1 MNRIIKIILS
11 DKIKNKIVLV
21 YTLILAILSWSSF
34 GMEDNT
40 AKGMLTVLNVILF
53 TVPLVSILF
62 ATIYIY
68 NSAEFIELLVS
79 QPIKRS
85 KIWISLFISLTLSL
99 IISFLIGSGIPLL
112 INAPNL
118 NGIMMLLIGVLI
130 TAIFVSLAFL
140 SAIFN
145 RDKARGIGASIV
157 IWLFFALIFDG
168 LILFLLFQFS
178 DFPIEKP
185 MIFVTSLSPIDL
197 ARIQMLLHLD
207 ASAMMGYT
215 GALFKEYFGNGIGI
229 IISLLLLILWVIIPF
244 ILSLKKFKTKDL

>member
-1 MNRIIKIILS
+1 MNRIVKIILS
-11 DKIKNKIVLV
+11 DILKNKIVLV
-21 YTLILAILSWSSF
+21 YTLILAVLSWSSF

-40 AKGMLTVLNVILF
+40 AKGMLTILNVILF

-85 KIWISLFISLTLSL
+85 KIWISLFISLSLSL

-112 INAPNL
+112 INAPDF
-118 NGIMMLLIGVLI
+118 NGIMMLIIGVLI
-130 TAIFVSLAFL
+130 TAVFVSLAFF

-145 RDKARGIGASIV
+145 RDKARGIGTSIV

-178 DFPIEKP
+178 DYPIEKP

-229 IISLLLLILWVIIPF
+229 AVSLLLLFIWVIIPF
-244 ILSLKKFKTKDL
+244 VLSLKKFKTKDL

>member
-11 DKIKNKIVLV
+11 DILKNKIVLV
-21 YTLILAILSWSSF
+21 YTLILAVLSWSSF

-40 AKGMLTVLNVILF
+40 AKGMLTILNVILF

-85 KIWISLFISLTLSL
+85 KIWISLFISLSLSL

-178 DFPIEKP
+178 DYPIEKP
-185 MIFVTSLSPIDL
+185 MIFITSLSPIDL

-229 IISLLLLILWVIIPF
+229 VVSLLLLLIWVIIPF
-244 ILSLKKFKTKDL
+244 VLSLKKFKTKDL

>member
-1 MNRIIKIILS
+1 MNRIVKIILS
-11 DKIKNKIVLV
+11 DILKNKIVLV
-21 YTLILAILSWSSF
+21 YTLILAVLSWSSF

-40 AKGMLTVLNVILF
+40 AKGMLTILNVILF

-85 KIWISLFISLTLSL
+85 KIWISLFISLSLSL

-112 INAPNL
+112 INAPDF
-118 NGIMMLLIGVLI
+118 NGIMMLIIGVLI
-130 TAIFVSLAFL
+130 TAIFVSLAFF

-145 RDKARGIGASIV
+145 RDKARGIGTSIV

-178 DFPIEKP
+178 DYPIEKP

-229 IISLLLLILWVIIPF
+229 VVSLLLLLIWVIIPF
-244 ILSLKKFKTKDL
+244 VLSLKKFKTKDL

>member
-11 DKIKNKIVLV
+11 DILKNKIVLV
-21 YTLILAILSWSSF
+21 YTLILAVLSWSSF

-40 AKGMLTVLNVILF
+40 AKGMLTILNVILF

-85 KIWISLFISLTLSL
+85 KIWISLFISLSLSL

-178 DFPIEKP
+178 DYPIEKP

-215 GALFKEYFGNGIGI
+215 GALFKEYFGSGIGI
-229 IISLLLLILWVIIPF
+229 AVSLLLLLLWVIIPF
-244 ILSLKKFKTKDL
+244 VLSLKKFKTKDL

>member
-11 DKIKNKIVLV
+11 DILKNKIVLV

-79 QPIKRS
+79 QPINRS
-85 KIWISLFISLTLSL
+85 KIWISLFISLALSL

-178 DFPIEKP
+178 DYPIEKP

>member
-11 DKIKNKIVLV
+11 DILKNKIVLV

-40 AKGMLTVLNVILF
+40 AQGMLTVLNVILF

-85 KIWISLFISLTLSL
+85 KIWISLFISLALSL

>member
-11 DKIKNKIVLV
+11 DILKNKIVLV
-21 YTLILAILSWSSF
+21 YTLILAVLSWSSF

-40 AKGMLTVLNVILF
+40 AKGMLTILNVILF

-85 KIWISLFISLTLSL
+85 KIWISLFISLSLSL

-118 NGIMMLLIGVLI
+118 KGIMMLLIGVLI

-178 DFPIEKP
+178 DYPIEKP
-185 MIFVTSLSPIDL
+185 MIFITSLSPIDL

-229 IISLLLLILWVIIPF
+229 AVSLLLLLLWVIIPF
-244 ILSLKKFKTKDL
+244 VLSLKKFKTKDL

>member
-11 DKIKNKIVLV
+11 DILKNKIVLV
-21 YTLILAILSWSSF
+21 YTLILAVLSWSSF

-40 AKGMLTVLNVILF
+40 AKGMLTILNVILF

-85 KIWISLFISLTLSL
+85 KIWISLFISLSLSL

-112 INAPNL
+112 INAPDF
-118 NGIMMLLIGVLI
+118 NGIMMLIIGVLI
-130 TAIFVSLAFL
+130 TAVFVSLAFF

-145 RDKARGIGASIV
+145 RDKARGIGTSIV

-178 DFPIEKP
+178 DYPIEKP

-229 IISLLLLILWVIIPF
+229 VVSLLLLLIWVIIPF
-244 ILSLKKFKTKDL
+244 VLSLKKFKTKDL

>member
-11 DKIKNKIVLV
+11 DILKNKIVLV
-21 YTLILAILSWSSF
+21 YTLILAVLSWSSF

-40 AKGMLTVLNVILF
+40 AKGMLTILNVILF

-85 KIWISLFISLTLSL
+85 KIWISLFISLSLSL

-112 INAPNL
+112 INAPDF
-118 NGIMMLLIGVLI
+118 NGIMMLIIGVLI
-130 TAIFVSLAFL
+130 TAIFVSLAFF

>member
-11 DKIKNKIVLV
+11 DILKNKIVLV
-21 YTLILAILSWSSF
+21 YTFILAVLSWSSF

-40 AKGMLTVLNVILF
+40 AKGMLTILNVILF

-85 KIWISLFISLTLSL
+85 KIWISLFISLSLSL

-178 DFPIEKP
+178 DYPIEKP
-185 MIFVTSLSPIDL
+185 MIFITSLSPIDL

-229 IISLLLLILWVIIPF
+229 AVSLLLLLLWVIIPF
-244 ILSLKKFKTKDL
+244 VLSLKKFKTKDL

>member
-11 DKIKNKIVLV
+11 DILKNKIVLV

-85 KIWISLFISLTLSL
+85 KIWISLFISLALSL

-130 TAIFVSLAFL
+130 TAIFC
-140 SAIFN
+140 
-145 RDKARGIGASIV
+145 
-157 IWLFFALIFDG
+157 FFSF
-168 LILFLLFQFS
+168 
-178 DFPIEKP
+178 
-185 MIFVTSLSPIDL
+185 
-197 ARIQMLLHLD
+197 
-207 ASAMMGYT
+207 
-215 GALFKEYFGNGIGI
+215 FKCYF
-229 IISLLLLILWVIIPF
+229 
-244 ILSLKKFKTKDL
+244 

>member
-11 DKIKNKIVLV
+11 DILKNKIVLV

-85 KIWISLFISLTLSL
+85 KIWISLFISLALSL

-178 DFPIEKP
+178 DYPIEKP

-229 IISLLLLILWVIIPF
+229 IISLLLLVLWGIIPF

>member
-11 DKIKNKIVLV
+11 DILKNKIVLV

-85 KIWISLFISLTLSL
+85 KIWISLFISLALSL

-197 ARIQMLLHLD
+197 ASIQMLLHLD

>member
-1 MNRIIKIILS
+1 MVIILS
-11 DKIKNKIVLV
+11 PI
-21 YTLILAILSWSSF
+21 
-34 GMEDNT
+34 
-40 AKGMLTVLNVILF
+40 LNVILF

-85 KIWISLFISLTLSL
+85 KIWISLFISLSLSL

-178 DFPIEKP
+178 DYPIEKP
-185 MIFVTSLSPIDL
+185 MIFITSLSPIDL

-229 IISLLLLILWVIIPF
+229 AVSLLLLLLWVIIPF
-244 ILSLKKFKTKDL
+244 VLSLKKFKTKDL

>member
-1 MNRIIKIILS
+1 MNRIVKIILS
-11 DKIKNKIVLV
+11 DILKNKIVLV
-21 YTLILAILSWSSF
+21 YTLILAVLSWSSF

-40 AKGMLTVLNVILF
+40 AKGMLTILNVILF

-85 KIWISLFISLTLSL
+85 KIWISLFISLSLSL

-112 INAPNL
+112 INAPDF
-118 NGIMMLLIGVLI
+118 NGIMMLIIGVLI
-130 TAIFVSLAFL
+130 TAIFVSLAFF

-145 RDKARGIGASIV
+145 RDKARGIGTSIV

-178 DFPIEKP
+178 DYPIEKP

>member
-1 MNRIIKIILS
+1 
-11 DKIKNKIVLV
+11 
-21 YTLILAILSWSSF
+21 
-34 GMEDNT
+34 MEDNT
-40 AKGMLTVLNVILF
+40 AKGMLTILNVILF

-68 NSAEFIELLVS
+68 NSSEFIELLIS
-79 QPIKRS
+79 QPIRRS
-85 KIWISLFISLTLSL
+85 KIWISLFISLSLSL

-178 DFPIEKP
+178 DYPIEKP

-215 GALFKEYFGNGIGI
+215 GALFKEYFGNGTGI
-229 IISLLLLILWVIIPF
+229 AISLLLLILWVIIPF
-244 ILSLKKFKTKDL
+244 VLSLKKFKTKDL

>member
-11 DKIKNKIVLV
+11 DILKNKIVLV
-21 YTLILAILSWSSF
+21 YTFILAVLSWSSF

-40 AKGMLTVLNVILF
+40 AKGMLTILNVILF

-68 NSAEFIELLVS
+68 NSSEFIELLIS
-79 QPIKRS
+79 QPIRRS
-85 KIWISLFISLTLSL
+85 KIWISLFISLSLSL

-178 DFPIEKP
+178 DYPIEKP

-215 GALFKEYFGNGIGI
+215 GALFKEYFGNGTGI
-229 IISLLLLILWVIIPF
+229 AISLLLLILWVIVPF
-244 ILSLKKFKTKDL
+244 VLSLKKFKTKDL

>member
-1 MNRIIKIILS
+1 
-11 DKIKNKIVLV
+11 
-21 YTLILAILSWSSF
+21 
-34 GMEDNT
+34 MEDNT
-40 AKGMLTVLNVILF
+40 AKGMLTILNVILF

-85 KIWISLFISLTLSL
+85 KIWISLFISLSLSL

-112 INAPNL
+112 INAPDF
-118 NGIMMLLIGVLI
+118 NGIMMLIIGVLI
-130 TAIFVSLAFL
+130 TAIFVSLAFF

-145 RDKARGIGASIV
+145 RDKARGIGTSIV

-178 DFPIEKP
+178 DYPIEKP

-229 IISLLLLILWVIIPF
+229 VVSLLLLLIWVIIPF
-244 ILSLKKFKTKDL
+244 VLSLKKFKTKDL

>member
-1 MNRIIKIILS
+1 MNRIVKIILS
-11 DKIKNKIVLV
+11 DILKNKIVLV
-21 YTLILAILSWSSF
+21 YTLILAVLSWSSF

-40 AKGMLTVLNVILF
+40 AKGMLTILNVILF

-85 KIWISLFISLTLSL
+85 KIWISLFISLSLSL

-178 DFPIEKP
+178 DYPIEKP
-185 MIFVTSLSPIDL
+185 MIFITSFSPIDL

-229 IISLLLLILWVIIPF
+229 VVSLLLLLLWVIIPF
-244 ILSLKKFKTKDL
+244 VLSLKKFKTKDL

>member
-11 DKIKNKIVLV
+11 DILKNKIVLV
-21 YTLILAILSWSSF
+21 YTFILAVLSWSSF

-40 AKGMLTVLNVILF
+40 AKGMLTILNVILF

-68 NSAEFIELLVS
+68 NSSEFIELLIS
-79 QPIKRS
+79 QPIRRS
-85 KIWISLFISLTLSL
+85 KIWISLFISLSLSL

-178 DFPIEKP
+178 DYPIEKP

-215 GALFKEYFGNGIGI
+215 GALFKEYFGNGTGI
-229 IISLLLLILWVIIPF
+229 AISLLLLILWVIIPF
-244 ILSLKKFKTKDL
+244 VLSLKKFKTKDL